1 MQPLLSS
8 SSSSSSSLSLSFLTP
23 CLPTY
28 ISYYRVIFDEVHYL
42 NDEERGVVWEEV
54 IIMLP
59 DHVSMIMLSATGTN
73 DDTMHATNAI
83 VNNKKEPTQ
92 KKRLWR
98 VCSDLITA
106 VYVAMWLCACLIG
119 QFPTRW
125 RLPIGSVRSS
135 LHITAHQCNSL
146 ARAAHSHHT
155 NDKPD
160 AAHTS
165 VSCVCLVSL
174 VGCHE

>member
-1 MQPLLSS
+1 MQPLL
-8 SSSSSSSLSLSFLTP
+8 SSSSSSLSLSFLTP

-59 DHVSMIMLSATGTN
+59 DHVSMIMLSATGAC

-92 KKRLWR
+92 KKRLWC

-106 VYVAMWLCACLIG
+106 VYVAMCVLC
-119 QFPTRW
+119 
-125 RLPIGSVRSS
+125 V
-135 LHITAHQCNSL
+135 
-146 ARAAHSHHT
+146 
-155 NDKPD
+155 
-160 AAHTS
+160 
-165 VSCVCLVSL
+165 
-174 VGCHE
+174 